1 MMVDYL
7 DEKREINRLRLKEKM
22 FRASLVNIDDIEAG
36 EGSITTNRG
45 KTGSKLRQGLQTK
58 QL

>member
-22 FRASLVNIDDIEAG
+22 FRASLIDID
-36 EGSITTNRG
+36 
-45 KTGSKLRQGLQTK
+45 
-58 QL
+58 

>member
-22 FRASLVNIDDIEAG
+22 FRASLIGID
-36 EGSITTNRG
+36 
-45 KTGSKLRQGLQTK
+45 
-58 QL
+58 